1 MDQFKRW
8 QSSTTATYRFP
19 LWWPP
24 EMVVV
29 PTTPKESRDQVMR
42 RAVQWMNGVSA
53 RSSSRTPLGESG
65 HGRTFPLVPRMG
77 DAP

>member
-1 MDQFKRW
+1 MDIPSQW

-29 PTTPKESRDQVMR
+29 PTVPKEGRDQVMR
-42 RAVQWMNGVSA
+42 RAVQWMNGMSA
-53 RSSSRTPLGESG
+53 RPDSRTPLGE
-65 HGRTFPLVPRMG
+65 
-77 DAP
+77 

>member
-1 MDQFKRW
+1 MMDISSQW

-29 PTTPKESRDQVMR
+29 PTVPKEDRAEVLRKATSRL
-42 RAVQWMNGVSA
+42 SA
-53 RSSSRTPLGESG
+53 KVTAYPACRPGLVVG
-65 HGRTFPLVPRMG
+65 HR
-77 DAP
+77 